1 MSWMP
6 RRTLLTVPALLAAA
20 PLSAGQDAGPRKVV
34 VGDGVE
40 LHYVER
46 GKGTA
51 VLFVHGTLGDYS
63 AWDAQ
68 LGPFAEAYCATA
80 YSRRYNYPNTNR
92 LRPKHSAA
100 VEADDLAALI
110 KTL

>member
-1 MSWMP
+1 
-6 RRTLLTVPALLAAA
+6 
-20 PLSAGQDAGPRKVV
+20 VV
-34 VGDGVE
+34 AGDGVE

-68 LGPFAEAYCATA
+68 PGPFAEAYCAVA

-100 VEADDLAALI
+100 VDHGEDHLLDDALGVLQARLGQAEEQAGLAAD
-110 KTL
+110 TFEVFQ